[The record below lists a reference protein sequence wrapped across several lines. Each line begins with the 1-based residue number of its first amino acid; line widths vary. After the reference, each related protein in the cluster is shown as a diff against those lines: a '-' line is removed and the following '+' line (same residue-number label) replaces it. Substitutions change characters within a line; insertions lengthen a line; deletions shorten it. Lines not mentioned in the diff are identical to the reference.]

1 MDIWSLAVLYFGVS
15 VTDEWQSITQLLS
28 VFTIGMSHLFLTR
41 WIEMFKQK
49 FYDKMNGNQLHNYCL
64 YLQLECNVC
73 LSLDGVKC
81 LNKKFSTS
89 KQNQVRRSKAV
100 LWKQTPDFKDTCDTY
115 AHYAGHAVNVVSV
128 ENFDHF
134 LNSLSEPS
142 QKDSQLLEVLF
153 L

>member
-1 MDIWSLAVLYFGVS
+1 MPINGITIVGSYNYN
-15 VTDEWQSITQLLS
+15 VT
-28 VFTIGMSHLFLTR
+28 F
-41 WIEMFKQK
+41 
-49 FYDKMNGNQLHNYCL
+49 
-64 YLQLECNVC
+64 
-73 LSLDGVKC
+73 GVKC

-89 KQNQVRRSKAV
+89 KQNQVKRSKAV

-142 QKDSQLLEVLF
+142 QKVSQLLEVLF
-153 L
+153 FVL